1 MASQTVPVEKR
12 IRMSLLIEI
21 YGELL
26 TEKQRTFL
34 RRYYDEDYSFGEIA
48 REFGVSRQ
56 AIFDSVKHGEA
67 TLENYESVL
76 NLVRRRQDAMRG
88 VSGESL
94 NEAARTISQH
104 AGQLRELAG
113 QLRSHGLNGNSAE
126 VATQLESMTEQ
137 FNRAVEKIEDF
148 MDGALHESGS
158 DGETAEVGVGNGSS
172 LFGRRGPEVD

>member
-76 NLVRRRQDAMRG
+76 SMARRRQEGMRG
-88 VSGESL
+88 VAGESL
-94 NEAARTISQH
+94 NEAARTIAQH
-104 AGQLRELAG
+104 AGQLRELAS
-113 QLRSHGLNGNSAE
+113 QLRAHGLNGSAAD

-137 FNRAVEKIEDF
+137 FQRAVEKIEEF
-148 MDGALHESGS
+148 MDGASADSGS
-158 DGETAEVGVGNGSS
+158 AGEADETELGNGAS